1 MFRLIIEYLLIST
14 LFVILIH
21 IVMKFIQILKRV
33 QLLKAQS
40 DVKALHDTG
49 ADYIIAIIN
58 RYC

>member
-1 MFRLIIEYLLIST
+1 
-14 LFVILIH
+14 
-21 IVMKFIQILKRV
+21 MKFIQILKRV